1 MGDRKGELEE
11 RSTVS
16 GGWEAGY
23 DKEVPEVVGRLGGGI
38 EVGRRRRML
47 AMGEVDVHYSW
58 QGLGV
63 KAVIDCGRTHAAGK

>member
-1 MGDRKGELEE
+1 M
-11 RSTVS
+11 S

-38 EVGRRRRML
+38 AVGRRRRIL
-47 AMGEVDVHYSW
+47 AMGEGDVHYSW

-63 KAVIDCGRTHAAGK
+63 KAVIDSGRTHAAVK